1 MFPGR
6 IAYFAVVGNVLA
18 AFLFVSLLLVWWLI
32 VFDSCV
38 ADPPFSFT
46 KFYLPKIAFAVAFFC
61 IVSGLYGAVTVKQ
74 IEDPFY
80 NWARRDSAEDF
91 CRLKAPRR
99 TAMAWIFIPAYCFA
113 LP

>member
-46 KFYLPKIAFAVAFFC
+46 KPVVIL
-61 IVSGLYGAVTVKQ
+61 Q
-74 IEDPFY
+74 
-80 NWARRDSAEDF
+80 
-91 CRLKAPRR
+91 R
-99 TAMAWIFIPAYCFA
+99 TLF
-113 LP
+113 LD

>member
-1 MFPGR
+1 MHSHGLDFHSR
-6 IAYFAVVGNVLA
+6 AYCFAK
-18 AFLFVSLLLVWWLI
+18 FR
-32 VFDSCV
+32 DR
-38 ADPPFSFT
+38 
-46 KFYLPKIAFAVAFFC
+46 FYLPKIAFAVAFFC